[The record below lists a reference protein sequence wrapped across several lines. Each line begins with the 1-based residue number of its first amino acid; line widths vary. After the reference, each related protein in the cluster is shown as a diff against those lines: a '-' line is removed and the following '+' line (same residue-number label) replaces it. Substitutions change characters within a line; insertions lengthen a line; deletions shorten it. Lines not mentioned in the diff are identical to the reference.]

1 MWIGIYLWVVH
12 AGSYL
17 RGYFWRL
24 MSALVQTIVGDVIPF
39 ERRGRAMGIVMTSF
53 SLSTVVGVPLGLYTT
68 ARWGWLMARDPQGQ
82 VSNYWV
88 AAVVGGSTS
97 LLATVVASRL
107 DLRQPISN

>member
-17 RGYFWRL
+17 RGYFWGL

-53 SLSTVVGVPLGLYTT
+53 SVSTVVGVPLGL
-68 ARWGWLMARDPQGQ
+68 ADGPRSAGPSVQLL
-82 VSNYWV
+82 
-88 AAVVGGSTS
+88 GGCGCGG
-97 LLATVVASRL
+97 
-107 DLRQPISN
+107 